1 MSREVEKLRE
11 IINEDLRSALER
23 RESAIQ
29 RVRELAEWHKSH
41 RHDANCDRGCA
52 YAGFF
57 GNQILKALD
66 GESK

>member
-1 MSREVEKLRE
+1 MSANRELFSEL
-11 IINEDLRSALER
+11 LSLLETQAA
-23 RESAIQ
+23 AIQ